1 MKRVVI
7 EGVSPEIDGGRFPVK
22 RIAGDEVRVEADL
35 FADGHEP
42 VEGSLLFKHEADRTW
57 TEVPLKPLE
66 NDRWTAS
73 FTVSK
78 LGTTLYTLKGWVAG
92 GKKNA
97 IAYGKELKVQV
108 DRGLARFSAWYE
120 LFPRSCGSFKDTE
133 SRLPYIAS
141 MGFDVLYLP
150 PIHPIARIMRKGKN
164 NRVGAEPGDPGSP
177 WAIGAKEGGHK
188 SIHPELGTLDDFR
201 RLVKKAGDL
210 GVETA
215 LDIAFQCSPEHPYVR
230 EHPEWFRHRPDGS
243 IQYAENPPKKYEDI
257 YPFDFESKQWKA
269 LWEELKSIFLFWA
282 DQGVRIFRVDN
293 PHTKPFDFWEWV
305 IGEVRAKHPDAIF
318 LSEAFTR
325 PKIMFH
331 LSKLGFTQSYTYFC
345 WRNTR
350 WELADYFT
358 ELTQGPAKEFFRPCL
373 WPNTPDILTEF
384 LQKGGRPAF
393 AARFVLAAT
402 LGSSYGIYGPAF
414 ELCENQPR
422 DPGSEEYLNS
432 EKYEIKHWDVD
443 RPDGLK
449 DLITRVNRIRRDH
462 PVLHRNEGLVFHPS
476 DNDQLICYSKQSPKG
491 GSPLLV
497 VVNLDPHHRQGGSV
511 DLPLDRFGVTA
522 GKPFE
527 VEDLLNGTRY
537 NWQGPRNFVELDPA
551 AASAH
556 IFRVKG

>member
-22 RIAGDEVRVEADL
+22 RITGDEVRVKADL

-42 VEGSLLFKHEADRTW
+42 VEGALLFRHEADPAW
-57 TEVPLKPLE
+57 TEVPLKLLE

-97 IAYGKELKVQV
+97 TAYGKELKVQV

-120 LFPRSCGSFKDTE
+120 IFPRSCGSFKDLE
-133 SRLPYIAS
+133 GRLPYISS

-150 PIHPIARIMRKGKN
+150 PIHPIARVMRKGKN

-188 SIHPELGTLDDFR
+188 SIHPELGTPEDFR

-210 GVETA
+210 GLETA

-257 YPFDFESKQWKA
+257 YPFDFESKHWKA

-282 DQGVRIFRVDN
+282 GQGVRIFRVDN

-325 PKIMFH
+325 PKIMFR
-331 LSKLGFTQSYTYFC
+331 LAKLGFTQSYTYFT

-373 WPNTPDILTEF
+373 WPNTPDILTEV

-449 DLITRVNRIRRDH
+449 DLITRVNRIRRDQ
-462 PVLHRNEGLVFHPS
+462 PALHRNEGLVFHPS

-491 GSPLLV
+491 GPPLLV

-511 DLPLDRFGVTA
+511 DLPLDRFGVAA

-556 IFRVKG
+556 IFLVKG